1 MAREPFD
8 FDHCRVCGAEVSEA
22 MRDWARRKIED
33 AHCGSPACT
42 RKELVARFGCC
53 ELAEP
58 SPCVCAYSFR
68 CPIHG
73 ERHIGT
79 HD

>member
-1 MAREPFD
+1 MTPFD
-8 FDHCRVCGAEVSEA
+8 YDHCRVCGADVPAHAS
-22 MRDWARRKIED
+22 RWAQRQVEN

-42 RKELVARFGCC
+42 KSELVARFGCC
-53 ELAEP
+53 AKAEVL
-58 SPCVCAYSFR
+58 PCVCAYAFR
-68 CPIHG
+68 CPDHG